1 MTSPSPLVDR
11 RLARGLT
18 RVQAIMIPVA
28 IVLGYV
34 LAGGLAAKSAGLGA
48 LVGWM
53 GSAYFA
59 WQAFRYAGA
68 GASRRILG
76 SFYRGMIGKFVVIVV
91 GFMLVFGT
99 VKPLSAGSVLLG
111 FALIQLMA
119 WIYPIWVNHRTSTTP
134 KDSA

>member
-1 MTSPSPLVDR
+1 MSLPSPLVDR
-11 RLARGLT
+11 RLAKGLT
-18 RVQAIMIPVA
+18 VVQALMIPVA

-34 LAGGLAAKSAGLGA
+34 LAGQIAAKSAGLGA
-48 LVGWM
+48 SVGWM

-59 WQAFRYAGA
+59 WQAFRHAGA

-76 SFYRGMIGKFVVIVV
+76 SFYRGMIGKFIVIVV

-99 VKPLSAGSVLLG
+99 VRPLSAGSVLLG
-111 FALIQLMA
+111 FALVQLMA
-119 WIYPIWVNHRTSTTP
+119 WIYPIWINHRQITSP